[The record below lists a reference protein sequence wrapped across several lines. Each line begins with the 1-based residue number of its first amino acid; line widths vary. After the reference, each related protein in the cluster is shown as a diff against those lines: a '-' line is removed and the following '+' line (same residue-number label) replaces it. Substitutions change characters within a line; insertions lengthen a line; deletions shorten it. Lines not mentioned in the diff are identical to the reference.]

1 MAPNNAGLLVSKFL
15 RSCLPALERSWDA
28 AICLKAAQVVA
39 LNYRG
44 ASHRLIAGL
53 RKINDISSLLGAYFI
68 NISPCS
74 FLVLL
79 FNMRYTNLLIV
90 VSSLN
95 ALLHGQIKNCVT
107 LLGVNAVA
115 LVNSTC

>member
-1 MAPNNAGLLVSKFL
+1 MFGAFAGFTGTSLA
-15 RSCLPALERSWDA
+15 CLSIEIFEELSTSLERSWDA

-44 ASHRLIAGL
+44 ASHRLIAEL
-53 RKINDISSLLGAYFI
+53 RKINDISSLARAYFI

-74 FLVLL
+74 CLVLL

-90 VSSLN
+90 VSPLPCSMDR
-95 ALLHGQIKNCVT
+95 
-107 LLGVNAVA
+107 
-115 LVNSTC
+115 